1 MQANKPANHELAGR
15 ARVVSGVTLAL
26 AAMIGVH
33 AAIPSGGLTRRS
45 PTEGLKTVATGI
57 NPIYESSG
65 IIALAGASVLVV
77 AWLHRQS
84 LRCPLAARLPRLHSV
99 ARPSANHQLRA
110 RKFLTSYHCGGLYG
124 P

>member
-1 MQANKPANHELAGR
+1 MQVNKPANHDLSSR
-15 ARVVSGVTLAL
+15 AHVVSGIAIAL
-26 AAMIGVH
+26 AAMIGVQ
-33 AAIPSGGLTRRS
+33 AAIPSGGLTRRAS
-45 PTEGLKTVATGI
+45 SEGLKTVATGF

-65 IIALAGASVLVV
+65 IVALAGASVLVV

-99 ARPSANHQLRA
+99 ARPGANHQPRA
-110 RKFLTSYHCGGLYG
+110 RKFSTSYHCGGLYG